1 MSNHPPHIINE
12 DGTLSPSAF
21 IPFCEFGGNMSV
33 MGVKIDQFNVP
44 VCNSFKAIILND
56 QLCYEVDP
64 NLFINWR
71 EAEDQIKFGLS
82 LAVDLNEDRQMLENE
97 TVEFG
102 NLEQKTFTSS
112 SENKKRDFSIHL
124 ETIGKLNRS
133 ISIIVS
139 K

>member
-1 MSNHPPHIINE
+1 
-12 DGTLSPSAF
+12 
-21 IPFCEFGGNMSV
+21 MSV

-97 TVEFG
+97 SVEFG

-112 SENKKRDFSIHL
+112 SENKKMDFSIHL